1 MRELED
7 HKVTTLNRECVTVR
21 AVDAKDSDG
30 AHHLYQID
38 VRDPQV
44 KTHSVYR
51 TMLMFQK
58 GGLQDVGPN
67 GLTDQAL
74 LAIVLDRIR
83 GFQSGPFQSPFNEG
97 IIEKLQG
104 TLDSFKAR
112 ADERA
117 SRGVEGVR
125 TA

>member
-1 MRELED
+1 MRHLED

-38 VRDPQV
+38 VRDPQ
-44 KTHSVYR
+44 KGSNIYR

-74 LAIVLDRIR
+74 IAIVLDRMR
-83 GFQSGPFQSPFNEG
+83 GFQEGPYKCDENIPVILHLESVLEVFR
-97 IIEKLQG
+97 I
-104 TLDSFKAR
+104 R
-112 ADERA
+112 AEERA
-117 SRGVEGVR
+117 ARGVEGVR